1 MKFGSMYSN
10 LCLYCATL
18 DVSQLSEVE
27 ERLTRL
33 ESLVGSEDTT
43 VSTVAAGL
51 DAEQKDLSVRKP
63 LQSCGNNLTVT

>member
-10 LCLYCATL
+10 LCLHCATL

-33 ESLVGSEDTT
+33 ESLVGSEETT
-43 VSTVAAGL
+43 V
-51 DAEQKDLSVRKP
+51 VRTR
-63 LQSCGNNLTVT
+63 L